1 MVQIYDDIDMLG
13 EWMVQIYDD
22 IDVINRHTEGT
33 KM

>member
-22 IDVINRHTEGT
+22 VDVVNRHTDST

>member
-22 IDVINRHTEGT
+22 IDVVNRHTDST

>member
-1 MVQIYDDIDMLG
+1 MVQIYDDADMIG

-22 IDVINRHTEGT
+22 IDLINRHTDGT